1 MITAIWRSTVLWA
14 ALCSALHAG
23 DTLSF
28 CPGPDERYRS
38 PLYEVRSATGE
49 PAFVYYRENGWKQVP
64 DKDGNTWPSPVMSV
78 DHHWVGLSAE
88 GGVRLTIRPVGID
101 ATTVE
106 LLPERPGNTV
116 AVAADGSVQVKL
128 KLSAEHPGYYFV
140 RINGPHGDRHPLFI
154 FADPP
159 ETDVPARGPGVHFF
173 GPGVHDIG
181 PHYDVKT
188 GETVYL
194 APGAVVRGTI
204 TARGANVR
212 IRGRG
217 VLSGELLQQEWMRH
231 KRGLVAKPKDARAWG
246 VAPMVWNDAWLGST
260 TVEGITVI
268 DAPSYN
274 LALTGHFT
282 VRNVK
287 LLSWNYSTDGVG
299 GSGGP
304 GLVEQCF
311 FKVNDDV
318 FTLYW
323 PGRTLRNLVIW
334 KQMNQAVFQL
344 GYGYTQEVTDILAEK
359 IEIIRDETET
369 QNGHRGIIVLC
380 ASKGCRFR
388 NVRFEDMKIYGDT
401 LNLLAIDN
409 LDQDTPWA
417 AKIED
422 VTLREIDLVLE
433 RVTVTG
439 TERGRW
445 WGPFKDRNDRQDQP
459 MRSRLR
465 TAAPG
470 TIRVLF
476 DDVSIDGVRLR
487 SEKDFPNG
495 LETRGDVRLEFR

>member
-1 MITAIWRSTVLWA
+1 MGTAIWRLAVLSA
-14 ALCSALHAG
+14 AFSSALHAD
-23 DTLSF
+23 DTISF

-38 PLYEVRSATGE
+38 PLYEVRSADGE
-49 PAFVYYRENGWKQVP
+49 PAFVYHRENGWKQVP
-64 DKDGNTWPSPVMSV
+64 DKDGNTWPLPVMSA
-78 DHHWVGLSAE
+78 DNHWVGLSAE
-88 GGVRLTIRPVGID
+88 GDVQLTIHAIGIE
-101 ATTVE
+101 AKTAE
-106 LLPERPGNTV
+106 LLPERTGNTV
-116 AVAADGSVQVKL
+116 TVAADGSVQVTL
-128 KLSAEHPGYYFV
+128 KLSAEYPGYYFV
-140 RINGPHGDRHPLFI
+140 RINGGHGDKHPLFI

-159 ETDVPARGPGVHFF
+159 ETDVPAPGPGVHFF

-181 PHYDVKT
+181 PHYAVKT

-212 IRGRG
+212 VCGRG
-217 VLSGELLQQEWMRH
+217 VLSGELLQEEWIRH
-231 KRGLVAKPKDARAWG
+231 ERGLVAKPQDTRAWG
-246 VAPMVWNDAWLGST
+246 IAPMVWNEERGGST

-274 LALTGHFT
+274 FLFFGPLA

-287 LLSWNYSTDGVG
+287 LLSWNYSTDGI
-299 GSGGP
+299 SGGP
-304 GLVEQCF
+304 GVVEHSF

-344 GYGYTQEVTDILAEK
+344 GYGYPQEVTDILAEK

-388 NVRFEDMKIYGDT
+388 NVRFEDISIHGDT

-409 LDQDTPWA
+409 LDQDTPWS
-417 AKIED
+417 AKIKD

-445 WGPFKDRNDRQDQP
+445 WGPFIDRNDGQDQP

-470 TIRVLF
+470 TIHVLF
-476 DDVSIDGVRLR
+476 DDVSINGVRLR
-487 SEKDFPNG
+487 SEKDFPHG
-495 LETRGDVRLEFR
+495 LETQGDVRLEFR